1 MIRIGIL
8 GYGFMGSTHAKI
20 LKTIEEAEIAAI
32 ADPKPE
38 ARKKAANDFPSAK
51 IYEKGDELIRDKDV
65 EAVIIA
71 TPPDTHVEY
80 LIMSINEGKHVLVEK
95 PLAPSF
101 HYLEKLLDI
110 EIPRDLVVMSGFSLR
125 YHKMYEDLH
134 EHIKKLG
141 KTYIFH
147 HTALGGLPT
156 NDWLL
161 NPEISGGMLNEN
173 AVHIIY
179 LFLWY
184 LGEPENV
191 YARLYSKTGRDM
203 DDNLVLVTS
212 IKGSTASLLRSWTA
226 GQIVRYYEILGEKG
240 SIHVEGYLGG
250 KINVVIDGSK
260 KTYEYPTIVD
270 EMYRE
275 ELLDF
280 ISSIKEKKK
289 PRTSLRDAI
298 LIQLIVEAA
307 KKSSRENKPV
317 PVMEAG
323 GELAEALLEKYRD
336 K

>member
-1 MIRIGIL
+1 MVRIGIL
-8 GYGFMGSTHAKI
+8 GYGFMGSTHARI
-20 LKTIEEAEIAAI
+20 LKTISEAEVVAI

-38 ARKKAANDFPSAK
+38 ARKKALRDFPTAK
-51 IYEKGDELIRDKDV
+51 IYETGDELIKDNNV

-71 TPPDTHVEY
+71 TPPNTHVDY
-80 LIMSINEGKHVLVEK
+80 LIMSVNEGKHVLVEK

-101 HYLEKLLDI
+101 NHLKKLLDL
-110 EIPRDLVVMSGFSLR
+110 EIPKNLVVMSGFSLR
-125 YHKMYEDLH
+125 YHRMYIDIY
-134 EHIKKLG
+134 EHVKKLG

-161 NPEISGGMLNEN
+161 NPSISGGMLNEN

-191 YARLYSKTGRDM
+191 YARLYGKTGRDM

-226 GQIVRYYEILGEKG
+226 GQVVRYYEILGEKG
-240 SIHVEGYLGG
+240 SIHVDGYLGG
-250 KINVVIDGSK
+250 KISIVINGFK

-270 EMYRE
+270 EMYGE

-280 ISSIKEKKK
+280 ITSIKEKKK
-289 PRTSLRDAI
+289 PKTSLRDAI

-307 KKSSRENKPV
+307 KKSSREKKPV
-317 PVMEAG
+317 SVMEAG